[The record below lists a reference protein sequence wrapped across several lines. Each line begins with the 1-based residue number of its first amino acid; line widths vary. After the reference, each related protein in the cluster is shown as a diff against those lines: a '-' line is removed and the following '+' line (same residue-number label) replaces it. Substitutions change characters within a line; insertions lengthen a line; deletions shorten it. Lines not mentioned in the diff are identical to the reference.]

1 MLGVPRLGPRRLH
14 GLRTAERSTDMSD
27 PRYVAER
34 LTAPGD
40 SLAERER
47 SREMAALVEARLRR
61 LRGDTP

>member
-1 MLGVPRLGPRRLH
+1 VRALL
-14 GLRTAERSTDMSD
+14 AERM
-27 PRYVAER
+27 
-34 LTAPGD
+34 TAPGD